1 MLYSY
6 YRSSGKSYKEKD
18 LNTEI
23 LFFFYWGKRMNTVQP
38 IRDKRI
44 VNDIADYLYTKD
56 LGKQNEK
63 RDYVMYMTGIY
74 SGIRISDILLLR
86 VRDVRNKDHIS
97 IREKKT
103 GKEKRFKINKNL
115 KKIFEDYIVG
125 RRDYEYLYQRNGEL
139 NKPISRQYA
148 YKVLSE
154 AGMKFGL
161 ESIGTHTMRKTFGYH
176 FYKQYKDVATLM
188 VIFNHSN
195 EHTTLRYIGVEQ
207 NDIDRKMDGLSF

>member
-1 MLYSY
+1 
-6 YRSSGKSYKEKD
+6 
-18 LNTEI
+18 
-23 LFFFYWGKRMNTVQP
+23 MNTVQP

>member
-1 MLYSY
+1 
-6 YRSSGKSYKEKD
+6 
-18 LNTEI
+18 
-23 LFFFYWGKRMNTVQP
+23 MNTVQP

-74 SGIRISDILLLR
+74 SGIRISDILLFR
-86 VRDVRNKDHIS
+86 VRDVRNKDHIR

-103 GKEKRFKINKNL
+103 GKEKCFKINRNL
-115 KKIFEDYIVG
+115 KKILEDYIIG
-125 RRDYEYLYQRNGEL
+125 RRDYEYLFRRNGEL
-139 NKPISRQYA
+139 NKPVSRQYA
-148 YKVLSE
+148 YRVLSE
-154 AGMKFGL
+154 AGKKFGL

-176 FYKQYKDVATLM
+176 FYEQYRDVATLM

-207 NDIDRKMDGLSF
+207 NNIDEKMDGLSF